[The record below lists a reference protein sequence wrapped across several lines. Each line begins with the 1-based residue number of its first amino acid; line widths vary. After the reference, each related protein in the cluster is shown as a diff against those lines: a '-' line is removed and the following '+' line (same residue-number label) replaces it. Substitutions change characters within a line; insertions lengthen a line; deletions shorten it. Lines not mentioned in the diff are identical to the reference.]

1 MVTYLLSVFFCK
13 KHPQLFVNV
22 QLPPSPRSAG
32 KVLLKNGWID
42 GHLFRV
48 GQRSGFL
55 LLYVSFSE
63 AKHRIFFLMGET
75 KQREGGRNK

>member
-1 MVTYLLSVFFCK
+1 MVTYLLSVFFGK
-13 KHPQLFVNV
+13 KQPHLFGNV
-22 QLPPSPRSAG
+22 QLLPSPRSAG

-48 GQRSGFL
+48 GQRLGSL

-63 AKHRIFFLMGET
+63 AKNRILFFSGRDEAV
-75 KQREGGRNK
+75 GGRKK